1 MVVSPDIPE
10 FFHSD
15 STSFNARLQ
24 PNESGGTPVLV
35 VKSKSDTKKAWPALG
50 VLARGALS
58 LMGRGGAKAA
68 AGKGAQVGVKGAA
81 GTAGAA
87 GGAGAGSKS
96 MREAMDMATD
106 SGAPAAGF
114 GTKTLENTATS
125 APKQS
130 MTNLDGGSAAVAD
143 KTPTPPSEMPGGGA
157 KITDYGGSAGEPKAN
172 MGTLKPD
179 TGPVEAKPEMTQTT
193 LKPDDPTLQSA
204 VEESAQRTADREQDK
219 KIGILQDKTKR
230 DRALG
235 AGYVGVSA
243 LQNRNRA
250 KDAEQRAEME
260 RIERLAQDGR
270 AKAGTGSKVAVSS

>member
-1 MVVSPDIPE
+1 MVVSPGIPE

-87 GGAGAGSKS
+87 GGAAATMPKPPAGSATTTLQPSQATSGSSMASQSSAKGAS
-96 MREAMDMATD
+96 QPNVQTNTPNENIFDKPLEEAQYQDAMRE
-106 SGAPAAGF
+106 SGMNPVDESKVPTKRARSKPAA
-114 GTKTLENTATS
+114 
-125 APKQS
+125 
-130 MTNLDGGSAAVAD
+130 
-143 KTPTPPSEMPGGGA
+143 
-157 KITDYGGSAGEPKAN
+157 
-172 MGTLKPD
+172 
-179 TGPVEAKPEMTQTT
+179 EMTEGQTT
-193 LKPDDPTLQSA
+193 LKPHDPTLRTA
-204 VEESAQRTADREQDK
+204 VEESRERQVAAHGK
-219 KIGILQDKTKR
+219 KIGVLEGQVDAGKKFGGAALAYEVGGRLQQR
-230 DRALG
+230 RA
-235 AGYVGVSA
+235 S
-243 LQNRNRA
+243 

>member
-1 MVVSPDIPE
+1 MVVSPGIPE

-87 GGAGAGSKS
+87 GGAAATMPKPPAGSATTTLQPSEATSGSSMASQSSAKGASQPNVQTSDPMDYVDESTTQTPWKRGGAGYEQARSQPTSGFSKIGVRS
-96 MREAMDMATD
+96 KD
-106 SGAPAAGF
+106 
-114 GTKTLENTATS
+114 TAS
-125 APKQS
+125 PK
-130 MTNLDGGSAAVAD
+130 DV
-143 KTPTPPSEMPGGGA
+143 PS
-157 KITDYGGSAGEPKAN
+157 
-172 MGTLKPD
+172 L
-179 TGPVEAKPEMTQTT
+179 
-193 LKPDDPTLQSA
+193 PDDAMSQEQIDLAS
-204 VEESAQRTADREQDK
+204 ESADIDSAIQEATGKQEQAQK
-219 KIGILQDKTKR
+219 RR
-230 DRALG
+230 DRAQNIGG
-235 AGYVGVSA
+235 AAYIGGSYGA
-243 LQNRNRA
+243 ERGRA
-250 KDAEQRAEME
+250 KNAEQRAEME

-270 AKAGTGSKVAVSS
+270 AKGGTGSKVAVSS